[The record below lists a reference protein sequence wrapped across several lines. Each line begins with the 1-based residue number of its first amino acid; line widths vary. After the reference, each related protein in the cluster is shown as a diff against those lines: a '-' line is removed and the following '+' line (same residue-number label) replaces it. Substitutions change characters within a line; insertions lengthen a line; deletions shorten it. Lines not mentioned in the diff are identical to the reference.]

1 MEQSKTAII
10 KAAIRYA
17 NQLKKKYGNKGT
29 ETEEP
34 KKVLRKTDKKD

>member
-10 KAAIRYA
+10 KAAIKYA
-17 NQLKKKYGNKGT
+17 NQLKKKYGNKST

-34 KKVLRKTDKKD
+34 KKILRKTNKKD